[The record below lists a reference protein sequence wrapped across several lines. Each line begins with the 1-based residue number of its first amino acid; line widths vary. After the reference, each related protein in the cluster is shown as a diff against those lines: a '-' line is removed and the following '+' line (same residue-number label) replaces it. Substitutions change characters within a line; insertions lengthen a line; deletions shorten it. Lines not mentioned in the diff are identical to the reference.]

1 MSARFVMS
9 EQVLPHTRIS
19 RHVVDNL
26 RVLRCQ
32 NDTSSFPRPQPGGG
46 ITSLHLFLG
55 LACRQYA
62 EPSHGTYQC

>member
-9 EQVLPHTRIS
+9 ERVPPHTRIS

-32 NDTSSFPRPQPGGG
+32 NDTSSFPRPSRP
-46 ITSLHLFLG
+46 
-55 LACRQYA
+55 
-62 EPSHGTYQC
+62 EP